1 MNIVSSNFL
10 HKTFPPIKYAFISN
24 YIIRTSRI
32 KRLKPKEKPLVD
44 TILVCDN
51 LDNWHK
57 QNFKLN
63 KNHYP
68 LISKFTSVRLVTYF
82 AKKGAKIHFNEFKTE
97 DGELLRYGVVGW
109 EDFKKDLNFWKTLTV
124 STYMHKPFEVVI
136 DSKEI
141 EQYQKNNIISA
152 ISIGALFNFDNSKD
166 EFFVV
171 SERNFYDA
179 IIQIPFVRGSYFKIF
194 DDEIINFDIND
205 IIDEFR
211 QMYLPVIEDMKSQT
225 EWDDFIIFNEDN
237 ATFKIKNSL
246 KAKEFFL
253 NNLNLQVYRE
263 VSKLSHGIIINFL

>member
-1 MNIVSSNFL
+1 MNIVNSTFL
-10 HKTFPPIKYAFISN
+10 KNTFPPIKYAFISN

-32 KRLKPKEKPLVD
+32 KRLKNKEKPIVD

-51 LDNWHK
+51 VDNWHK

-82 AKKGAKIHFNEFKTE
+82 AKKGAKIHFNEFKTK

-109 EDFKKDLNFWKTLTV
+109 DDFKKDLDFWKTLTV

-136 DSKEI
+136 DTNEVEKH
-141 EQYQKNNIISA
+141 QRNNLISA
-152 ISIGALFNFDNSKD
+152 ISIGALLNSDNRTD
-166 EFFVV
+166 EFFIV
-171 SERNFYDA
+171 SERQFYDA

-205 IIDEFR
+205 LIDEFR
-211 QMYLPVIEDMKSQT
+211 NLYLPIIGIMSNHPD
-225 EWDDFIIFNEDN
+225 WDNYIIFDKESSV
-237 ATFKIKNSL
+237 FKIKNSL

-263 VSKLSHGIIINFL
+263 VSKISHGNIL

>member
-1 MNIVSSNFL
+1 MNIVNSTFL
-10 HKTFPPIKYAFISN
+10 KNNFPPIKFAFISN
-24 YIIRTSRI
+24 YIIRTSRM
-32 KRLKPKEKPLVD
+32 KRLKTSEKPLVD

-51 LDNWHK
+51 VDNWHK
-57 QNFKLN
+57 QNFKIN

-82 AKKGAKIHFNEFKTE
+82 AKKGAKIHFNQFKTK

-109 EDFKKDLNFWKTLTV
+109 EDFKKDLDYWKTLTV
-124 STYMHKPFEVVI
+124 STYMHKPYEVVI

-141 EQYQKNNIISA
+141 DSHQRNNLVSA
-152 ISIGALFNFDNSKD
+152 ISIGALFNSNNSKD
-166 EFFVV
+166 KYFII
-171 SERNFYDA
+171 SERDFYDA

-205 IIDEFR
+205 LIDEFR
-211 QMYLPVIEDMKSQT
+211 NMYLPVLDSLKNHPD
-225 EWDDFIIFNEDN
+225 WDDFIIFNSDN
-237 ATFKIKNSL
+237 STFKITNSL

-263 VSKLSHGIIINFL
+263 VSKISHGKKS